1 MQYRTLGTTGLKVSE
16 IGFGGEWMDGTLEE
30 TLAVTRACE
39 DAGIN
44 ILDCWMPDPTRRIT
58 RCRSSVVSSCGI
70 SRTARSAEMRGFR

>member
-39 DAGIN
+39 DAGIV
-44 ILDCWMPDPTRRIT
+44 LL
-58 RCRSSVVSSCGI
+58 
-70 SRTARSAEMRGFR
+70 